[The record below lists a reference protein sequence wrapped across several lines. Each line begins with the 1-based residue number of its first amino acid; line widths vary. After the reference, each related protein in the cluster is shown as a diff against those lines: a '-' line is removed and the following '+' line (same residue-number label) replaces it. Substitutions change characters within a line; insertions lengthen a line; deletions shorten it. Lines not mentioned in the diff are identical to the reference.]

1 MCFNGC
7 LILNGCYW
15 RKLSLKLENSDL
27 NFSFR
32 QAQYLLSSSWIS
44 WIIGLFNLTL
54 GFSELYKLIKY
65 LSFLTAGKTYK
76 SVINTT
82 SA

>member
-15 RKLSLKLENSDL
+15 KKLSLKLENSDL

-44 WIIGLFNLTL
+44 WILSFN
-54 GFSELYKLIKY
+54 ELYEYIKY